1 MHASSAHRGI
11 RPTSGRSGGSAARP
25 HRGTAGWIAILALIV
40 LGIGALAGGVF
51 LVVAPDGSAMGFQI
65 AILAGSPFADF
76 LIPGLILGG
85 LFGVGSIA
93 VAVAGL
99 RRAPIAPFLAF
110 AIGLGQMIWIV
121 AQLAIIREVSF
132 LHPTMFGI
140 GLLIAATSV
149 VWGWPTFEAWRERRD
164 AGRGRTL

>member
-25 HRGTAGWIAILALIV
+25 HRGTAGWIAILALIA

-110 AIGLGQMIWIV
+110 
-121 AQLAIIREVSF
+121 
-132 LHPTMFGI
+132 GI